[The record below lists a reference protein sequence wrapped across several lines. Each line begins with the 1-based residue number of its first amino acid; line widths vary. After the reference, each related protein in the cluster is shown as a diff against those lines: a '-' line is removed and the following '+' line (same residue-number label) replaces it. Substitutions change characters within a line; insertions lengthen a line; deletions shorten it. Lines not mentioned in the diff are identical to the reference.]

1 MNSRKKI
8 GVANGLAGGF
18 FWGFDPHIFTFLFL
32 MVPFVDGD
40 ASFKLGI
47 IGAAGMAA
55 FFKEIFSLL
64 FVTGLQAV
72 KGELITSFNTLKNKD
87 EQKAWGWVA
96 LSAMVSGP
104 MATTCYAISV
114 SMAGPAWPAMI
125 TAIYPVIASI
135 GAAIFLKDKLTVKG
149 WAGVG
154 IIGVGMV
161 LLSFSNPSAESLP
174 LLTLGI
180 IIAAVTACCWGAEG
194 VILSVGLRNSKLT
207 STQCVLI
214 RNIFATLSWF
224 FIMVPFVARPDGFKF
239 IVAVAQH
246 PLTLTIT
253 ALYAFNMLLSLVFY
267 YKSIDMVGPGK
278 AAGLNIT
285 YVIFALI
292 IGFVINLVYPS
303 YAFVPPTWIFYVV
316 GLCIIGGDYLILH
329 KSADAEDSSL
339 LKLDDVQ

>member
-8 GVANGLAGGF
+8 GVVNGLAGGF
-18 FWGFDPHIFTFLFL
+18 FWGIDPHIFTLLFL

-40 ASFKLGI
+40 ARFKLGI
-47 IGAAGMAA
+47 IGAAGMCA

-64 FVTGLQAV
+64 FVTGFQAV
-72 KGELITSFNTLKNKD
+72 KGELITSFDTLKSKN
-87 EQKAWGWVA
+87 ERKAWGWVA

-104 MATTCYAISV
+104 MAATCYAISV

-135 GAAIFLKDKLTVKG
+135 GGAIFLKDKLTAKG
-149 WAGVG
+149 WTGVG
-154 IIGVGMV
+154 IIGAGMV
-161 LLSFSNPSAESLP
+161 LLSLSNPEVEALP

-180 IIAAVTACCWGAEG
+180 VIAAITACCWGSEG

-214 RNIFATLSWF
+214 RNIFATLAWF
-224 FIMVPFVARPDGFKF
+224 VIMVPFVARPDGFKF
-239 IVAVAQH
+239 IVEVARH
-246 PLTLTIT
+246 PLTLFIT
-253 ALYAFNMLLSLVFY
+253 MISALNMLLSLVFY
-267 YKSIDMVGPGK
+267 YKSIDIVGPGK

-292 IGFVINLVYPS
+292 IGFVINMVYPS
-303 YAFVPPTWIFYVV
+303 YAFVPPAWSFYVV
-316 GLCIIGGDYLILH
+316 GLCIIVGDFLILS
-329 KSADAEDSSL
+329 KSADAKDSSL
-339 LKLDDVQ
+339 FKDSI